1 MKESANYVKI
11 VEWSSEDNCFVGSA
25 PGLVIG
31 GCHGDDEREVFS
43 ELCVVVEEAI
53 QEFKRSGKPL
63 PEPTAN
69 RGLVNK
75 LQFVA

>member
-1 MKESANYVKI
+1 M
-11 VEWSSEDNCFVGSA
+11 
-25 PGLVIG
+25 IG

-43 ELCVVVEEAI
+43 ELCVIVDEAI